1 LYNKIQLN
9 MKIDYTERFPELK
22 SLLKDFEE
30 RIERIS
36 LPPENVILDDLEVM
50 RILNISKRKLA
61 QLRSDRKIKYYTS
74 DDAPKV
80 KKTRIKELKT
90 TSHKGIRR
98 AKIYYLLCDV
108 LVYVKRNPVVPIFE
122 KLKIRPNGL

>member
-1 LYNKIQLN
+1 MSY
-9 MKIDYTERFPELK
+9 DYTERFPELK

-50 RILNISKRKLA
+50 KILNISKRKLA
-61 QLRSDRKIKYYTS
+61 QIRSDRKIKYYTS
-74 DDAPKV
+74 GDAPKV
-80 KKTRIKELKT
+80 KKIKLKEVKT

-122 KLKIRPNGL
+122 KLKIRPYGM